1 MSLSMGTKGT
11 KLSIF
16 FLKKRL
22 NNMVSIVLENE
33 VFSPF
38 CPHWTR
44 TMSGGRPEVS
54 IIYWCMN
61 PFMLDVIII
70 GHFSR

>member
-44 TMSGGRPEVS
+44 TMSGGRIVS
-54 IIYWCMN
+54 IIYWRIDSIN
-61 PFMLDVIII
+61 F
-70 GHFSR
+70 GRNTR